1 MQIPNTFSPRPL
13 SCRWK
18 LHRTPAADF
27 GRAVSESRRINT
39 QPGLTRREIV
49 SHSGNAEASRLFI
62 ARRSQSMH

>member
-1 MQIPNTFSPRPL
+1 MQIPNTSPAPPFL
-13 SCRWK
+13 MLK

-39 QPGLTRREIV
+39 QPGLTSWEIV